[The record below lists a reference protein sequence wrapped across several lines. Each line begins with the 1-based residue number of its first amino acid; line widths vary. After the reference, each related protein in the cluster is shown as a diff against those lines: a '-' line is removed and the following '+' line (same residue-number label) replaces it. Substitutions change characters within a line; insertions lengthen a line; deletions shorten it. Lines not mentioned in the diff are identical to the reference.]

1 MTKKDFI
8 LIADVL
14 AEVWRGCD
22 EFSDH
27 SAKGTVDEVACVL
40 AVRLESAFPNFD
52 REKFLD
58 YVDRQKTT

>member
-1 MTKKDFI
+1 MTKQDFI

-14 AEVWRGCD
+14 AEVWQGCD

-27 SAKGTVDEVACVL
+27 SAKGTVDEVASVL